1 MTNTVTMIARIAP
14 KPGQADALRTVLTAM
29 VAPTRREAGC
39 VVYNLHE
46 HGREGT
52 SSFSFY
58 EIWRSEADLAEHM
71 QTPHVISFISRL
83 DELVDG
89 DIGIERMRVLAD

>member
-1 MTNTVTMIARIAP
+1 MTKTVTMIARIAP
-14 KPGQADALRTVLTAM
+14 KSGQTDALRAVLIGM
-29 VAPTRREAGC
+29 VGPTRREAGC

-46 HGREGT
+46 HDSDAT

-58 EIWRSEADLAEHM
+58 EIWRSEADLAKHM
-71 QTPHVISFISRL
+71 QTRHVISFISRL

-89 DIGIERMRVLAD
+89 EIAIERMRVLTD

>member
-1 MTNTVTMIARIAP
+1 MTKTVAMIARIAP
-14 KPGQADALRTVLTAM
+14 KTGQADALRAVLTGM

-39 VVYNLHE
+39 IVYNLHE
-46 HGREGT
+46 HGSDGT

-71 QTPHVISFISRL
+71 RTSHVISFISRL

-89 DIGIERMRVLAD
+89 DIGIERMRVLAA